1 MEFLSYGV
9 KMIDLSSLNEP
20 QREAVETIKGP
31 VLVLAGA
38 GSGKTRVITYR
49 IAHMIN
55 NGIYPNKILAVT
67 FTNKAAREMRERLS
81 ELLGS
86 DIAKKL
92 TVSTFHALGVR
103 ILREDGAKLGIQ
115 KNFVIYSDSD
125 IERVIRTILKEKYK
139 IDKVE
144 AYIVRQIQYIIL
156 EAKSN
161 KITPQTFPNDGITE
175 EMLLAQKVYEHY
187 EDYMRIYGAV
197 DFSDLLLKP
206 VLLFENFEY
215 IKAKYQKR
223 FNYIMIDE
231 YQDTN
236 DIQFQFINHIINEN
250 QNICVVGDDDQSI
263 YGFRGAN
270 VGNILQF
277 TSQYKNAKEI
287 KLQQN
292 YRSTENIIHAANS
305 VIARNSVRNK
315 KTLFSNL
322 GKGEKIKLYLLEDP
336 EHEANK
342 VAEKIQ
348 SYLRKDIKPK
358 DIAIMYRSNHQSR
371 EVEIKLKE
379 RDIPYKV
386 VGSLDFY
393 NRKEIKD
400 FMSYLIM
407 LVFPNDEIHLK
418 RIINYPS
425 RGIGSA
431 SIQKISEYA
440 HNNKKTFFNAL
451 KDAHKLG
458 LPSKTMNGIDEFL
471 GLINKYDRILNERVT
486 EKNLY
491 DFVDE
496 IKFVE
501 QLVNESKTDKVAN
514 TKKRN
519 LILFIEGMVKYITKA
534 NITLEEYLIKFALEP
549 DSAKTEEEADEVT
562 LLSIHASKGL
572 EFPYVFLLGFNEG
585 ILPHQRSLDTKK
597 RADLEEERRL
607 CYVAITRAKK
617 ELIMTAI
624 ENKIMN
630 GASYH
635 YELSRFL
642 DEIPPEII
650 KWIDY
655 TDGKSDVP
663 LEEVKG
669 AVMDNLEK
677 LFDF

>member
-1 MEFLSYGV
+1 MV
-9 KMIDLSSLNEP
+9 NLSSLNKP
-20 QREAVETIKGP
+20 QREAVETTKGP

-55 NGIYPNKILAVT
+55 NGVFPNKILAVT
-67 FTNKAAREMRERLS
+67 FTNKAAREMRERLA
-81 ELLGS
+81 ELLGKETV
-86 DIAKKL
+86 KKL

-103 ILREDGAKLGIQ
+103 ILREDGIKLGIQ
-115 KNFVIYSDSD
+115 KNFVIYADSD
-125 IERVIRTILKEKYK
+125 IERVIKTILKERYK

-144 AYIVRQIQYIIL
+144 AYIVKRIQYIIL

-161 KITPQTFPNDGITE
+161 KITPQTFPTENITE
-175 EMLLAQKVYEHY
+175 EMMLAQKVYEHY
-187 EDYMRIYGAV
+187 EEYMRIFGAV

-206 VLLFENFEY
+206 VLIFENFEN
-215 IKAKYQKR
+215 IKKKYQKR

-236 DIQFQFINHIINEN
+236 DIQFQFINHIINDN

-277 TSQYKNAKEI
+277 ATQYKNAKEV

-305 VIARNSVRNK
+305 VIAKNSVRNK

-336 EHEANK
+336 EHEASK

-348 SYLRKDIKPK
+348 SYLRKDVKPK
-358 DIAIMYRSNHQSR
+358 EIAIMYRSNHQSKA
-371 EVEIKLKE
+371 VELKLKE

-418 RIINYPS
+418 RIINYPA
-425 RGIGSA
+425 RGIGSTT
-431 SIQKISEYA
+431 IQKISEYA

-458 LPSKTMNGIDEFL
+458 IAKRTQDGIKSFL
-471 GLINKYDRILNERVT
+471 DLIKKYDKILNDIVS
-486 EKNLY
+486 EKELY
-491 DFVDE
+491 NFVDE

-501 QLVNESKTDKVAN
+501 QLNNESKSDKVAN
-514 TKKRN
+514 AKKRN

-534 NITLEEYLIKFALEP
+534 NITLEEYLLKFALEP
-549 DSAKTEEEADEVT
+549 DSAKTEEDADEVT

-585 ILPHQRSLDTKK
+585 ILPHQRSLDTSK
-597 RADLEEERRL
+597 RTDLEEERRL

-630 GASYH
+630 GNAYH

-669 AVMDNLEK
+669 AVMNNLEK

>member
-1 MEFLSYGV
+1 MV
-9 KMIDLSSLNEP
+9 NLSSLNKP

-81 ELLGS
+81 ELLGNETV
-86 DIAKKL
+86 KKL

-103 ILREDGAKLGIQ
+103 ILREDGLKLGIQ
-115 KNFVIYSDSD
+115 KNFVIYADSD
-125 IERVIRTILKEKYK
+125 IERVIKTILKERYK

-144 AYIVRQIQYIIL
+144 AYIVRRIQYIIL

-161 KITPQTFPNDGITE
+161 KITPQTFPTENITE
-175 EMLLAQKVYEHY
+175 EMMLAQKVYEHY
-187 EDYMRIYGAV
+187 EEYMRIFGAV

-206 VLLFENFEY
+206 VLIFENFEN
-215 IKAKYQKR
+215 IKKKYQKR

-236 DIQFQFINHIINEN
+236 DIQFQFINHIINDN

-277 TSQYKNAKEI
+277 ATQYKNAKEV

-305 VIARNSVRNK
+305 VIAKNSVRNK

-371 EVEIKLKE
+371 VVELKLKE
-379 RDIPYKV
+379 REIPYKV

-418 RIINYPS
+418 RIINYPT
-425 RGIGSA
+425 RGIGSTT
-431 SIQKISEYA
+431 IQKISEYA

-451 KDAHKLG
+451 KDAYKLG
-458 LPSKTMNGIDEFL
+458 IAKKTQDGIKTFL
-471 GLINKYDRILNERVT
+471 DLIKKYDKILNNIVS
-486 EKNLY
+486 EKELY
-491 DFVDE
+491 NFVDE

-501 QLVNESKTDKVAN
+501 QLNNESKSDKVAN
-514 TKKRN
+514 AKKRN

-549 DSAKTEEEADEVT
+549 DSAKNEEEVDEVT

-597 RADLEEERRL
+597 RTDLEEERRL

-630 GASYH
+630 GNAFH

-669 AVMDNLEK
+669 AVMNNLEK

>member
-1 MEFLSYGV
+1 VAAGV
-9 KMIDLSSLNEP
+9 NKMINLSTLNKP

-31 VLVLAGA
+31 MLVLAGA

-49 IAHMIN
+49 IAHMIDK
-55 NGIYPNKILAVT
+55 GIYPNKILAVT
-67 FTNKAAREMRERLS
+67 FTNKAAREMRERLT
-81 ELLGS
+81 ELLG
-86 DIAKKL
+86 IETAKKL
-92 TVSTFHALGVR
+92 TVSTFHSLGVR
-103 ILREDGAKLGIQ
+103 ILREDGTKLGVQ
-115 KNFVIYSDSD
+115 KNFVIYSDGD
-125 IERVIRTILKEKYK
+125 IERVIKIILKEKYK

-144 AYIVRQIQYIIL
+144 AYIVRRIQYIIL

-161 KITPQTFPNDGITE
+161 KITPQTFPDDGITE
-175 EMLLAQKVYEHY
+175 EMMLAQKVYEHY
-187 EDYMRIYGAV
+187 EDYMRIFGAV
-197 DFSDLLLKP
+197 DFTDLLLKP

-236 DIQFQFINHIINEN
+236 DIQFQFIDHVINEN

-277 TSQYKNAKEI
+277 ATQYKNAKEV

-292 YRSTENIIHAANS
+292 YRSTKNIIHAANS
-305 VIARNSVRNK
+305 VIAKNSVRNK

-322 GKGEKIKLYLLEDP
+322 GEGEKIKLYLLEDP

-358 DIAIMYRSNHQSR
+358 EIAIMYRSNHQSR
-371 EVEIKLKE
+371 EIEIKLKE

-386 VGSLDFY
+386 VGSMDFY

-400 FMSYLIM
+400 FISYLIM
-407 LVFPNDEIHLK
+407 LVFPSDEIHLK
-418 RIINYPS
+418 RIINYPT
-425 RGIGSA
+425 RGIGSTT
-431 SIQKISEYA
+431 IQKVSEYA
-440 HNNKKTFFNAL
+440 HNNKKTFFRAL
-451 KDAHKLG
+451 KNADKLG
-458 LPSKTMNGIDEFL
+458 LSKKTLMGIDEFL
-471 GLINKYDRILNERVT
+471 GLISKYDRILNERVT

-501 QLVNESKTDKVAN
+501 QLINESKTDKIAN

-549 DSAKTEEEADEVT
+549 DSAKTDEEADEVI

-597 RADLEEERRL
+597 REDIEEERRL

-624 ENKIMN
+624 EHKIMN
-630 GASYH
+630 GASYN

-650 KWIDY
+650 SWIDY

-669 AVMDNLEK
+669 AVMNNLEK

>member
-1 MEFLSYGV
+1 MAAGV
-9 KMIDLSSLNEP
+9 NKMINLSTLNKP

-31 VLVLAGA
+31 MLVLAGA

-49 IAHMIN
+49 IAHMIDK
-55 NGIYPNKILAVT
+55 GIYPNKILAVT
-67 FTNKAAREMRERLS
+67 FTNKAAREMRERLT
-81 ELLGS
+81 ELLG
-86 DIAKKL
+86 IETAKKL
-92 TVSTFHALGVR
+92 TVSTFHSLGVR
-103 ILREDGAKLGIQ
+103 ILREDGTKLGVQ
-115 KNFVIYSDSD
+115 KNFVIYSDGD
-125 IERVIRTILKEKYK
+125 IERVIKIILKEKYK

-144 AYIVRQIQYIIL
+144 AYIVRRIQYIIL

-161 KITPQTFPNDGITE
+161 KITPQTFPDDGITE
-175 EMLLAQKVYEHY
+175 EMMLAQKVYEHY
-187 EDYMRIYGAV
+187 EDYMRIFGAV
-197 DFSDLLLKP
+197 DFTDLLLKP

-236 DIQFQFINHIINEN
+236 DIQFQFIDHVINEN

-277 TSQYKNAKEI
+277 ATQYKNAKEV

-292 YRSTENIIHAANS
+292 YRSTKNIIHAANS
-305 VIARNSVRNK
+305 VIAKNSVRNK

-322 GKGEKIKLYLLEDP
+322 GEGEKIKLYLLEDP

-358 DIAIMYRSNHQSR
+358 EIAIMYRSNHQSR
-371 EVEIKLKE
+371 EIEIKLKE

-386 VGSLDFY
+386 VGSMDFY

-400 FMSYLIM
+400 FISYLIM
-407 LVFPNDEIHLK
+407 LVFPSDEIHLK
-418 RIINYPS
+418 RIINYPT
-425 RGIGSA
+425 RGIGSTT
-431 SIQKISEYA
+431 IQKVSEYA
-440 HNNKKTFFNAL
+440 HNNKKTFFRAL
-451 KDAHKLG
+451 KNADKLG
-458 LPSKTMNGIDEFL
+458 LSKKTLMGIDEFL
-471 GLINKYDRILNERVT
+471 GLISKYDRILNERVT

-501 QLVNESKTDKVAN
+501 QLINESKTDKIAN

-549 DSAKTEEEADEVT
+549 DSAKTDEEADEVI

-597 RADLEEERRL
+597 REDIEEERRL

-624 ENKIMN
+624 EHKIMN
-630 GASYH
+630 GASYN

-650 KWIDY
+650 SWIDY

-669 AVMDNLEK
+669 AVMNNLEK